1 MYRLFQ
7 YHPVLIVACVIGCS
21 SIAGIAQAQVIPDTT
36 LPNNTEVTPAG
47 NIIQIDGGTTSG
59 SNLFH
64 SFKEFSVPANIET
77 FFNNSANIQNIF
89 SRVTGSNI
97 SNIEGLIRAN
107 GTANLFLLNPNGIIF
122 GRNAR
127 LNIGG
132 SFTGT
137 TADSIQF
144 ADGNVFSA
152 KNPQSSP
159 VLTVNV
165 PIGLQFGSN
174 PGAIVN
180 QSRPDSSTAPL
191 TGGLQVKAGQTLA
204 LVGGDVIFPGGS
216 ASASGGEVHLGAVQ
230 SPGTVSLTP
239 IATGWNF
246 GYTGITQF
254 GTIDLASATLNTS
267 GIGGGAIAMRG
278 ETVNIREG
286 SSVVADTLGDQNGRG
301 IEIQAAQFNLLDSS
315 ISTTTLG
322 AGKGGDLTVRA
333 SQTTQIA
340 GSNPLAFASLSSD
353 TAGAGAGG
361 NLTVETGNFQLQ
373 GAAFLSASTYDA
385 GTGGNLTVRATD
397 SAVFVGTGFDTMEL
411 LIGAAI
417 LGQFSP
423 TNRIGGMF
431 SVASGTGTG
440 GNMAIETNSLIMQNG
455 ALMFSP
461 AKTQGDSGKIDIQAA
476 SSVNL
481 VASGIL
487 TAPGPGSS
495 GSTGNVTVNTGT
507 LTIRDGAILSSATI
521 GSGSAGDVIV
531 KASESVEVSTTIPGA
546 LLATGITN
554 TSFFGTGAGGD
565 IEIDTKRV
573 VNQAGGLIVAN
584 SGGVIGTGIITTGG
598 PGGDVV
604 INASES
610 IEIKGVSAD
619 GRITSGPGTTT
630 FTASPAG
637 NLTMNSPNIRISDGA
652 IVSSATLGSGNGG
665 TITINASELLELAG
679 RAAITGLPATLVT
692 SSGRAD
698 LLQFGGLAGEDSQI
712 DPRSVTGAGGD
723 LQINARSVVVRDG
736 AALDVRSFAT
746 GDAGT
751 LDINAQSVRLDRQ
764 GTLNAAT
771 AMGAGGNIQIRTQ
784 DLQLRQ
790 GSRITTDA
798 GNTDGG
804 NITLGTKTLVALEN
818 SDITA
823 NAQEGFGGRVSIT
836 SQGIFGIQFR
846 DALTPQSDITATS
859 NLGPQFTGTVEINTP
874 DVDPASGLIEL
885 PVRPTDPTTQ
895 ISAGCAKQGNSF
907 TITGRGGLPSDPTQT
922 LIGKAVW
929 HDLRPVGELGS
940 QEAREQGSIT
950 EVSVSN
956 PASSLVEATGW
967 TVNAKG
973 QVELVAKAANVTLS
987 SSWNQPANC
996 ND

>member
-7 YHPVLIVACVIGCS
+7 YHPAWIIGFALGYCAIS
-21 SIAGIAQAQVIPDTT
+21 PIAHAQVIPDTT
-36 LPNNTEVTPAG
+36 LPNNTEVTPTD
-47 NIIQIDGGTTSG
+47 NIIQIDEGTQAG

-64 SFKEFSVPANIET
+64 SFKEFSVPAHIEA
-77 FFNNSANIQNIF
+77 FFNNSADIQNIF
-89 SRVTGSNI
+89 TRVTGSNI

-122 GRNAR
+122 GQNAR

-152 KNPQSSP
+152 KNLQSSP
-159 VLTVNV
+159 LLTVNV
-165 PIGLQFGSN
+165 PIGLQFGIN
-174 PGAIVN
+174 PGTIVN

-191 TGGLQVKAGQTLA
+191 TEGLQVKAGQTLA
-204 LVGGDVIFPGGS
+204 LVGGDVIFSGGS
-216 ASASGGEVHLGAVQ
+216 ATASGGEVHLGAVK
-230 SPGTVSLTP
+230 SSGTVSLTP
-239 IATGWNF
+239 TATGGNF

-254 GTIDLASATLNTS
+254 GTIDLAGATVNTT
-267 GIGGGAIAMRG
+267 GIGGGAIKMRG

-286 SSVVADTLGDQNGRG
+286 SSVISDTLGDQNGRG
-301 IEIQAAQFNLLDSS
+301 IEIQAAQFNLLNSS

-333 SQTTQIA
+333 SQTVQMA
-340 GSNPLAFASLSSD
+340 GSNPLAFTSLSSD

-361 NLTVETGNFQLQ
+361 NLTVETDNFQLQ

-417 LGQFSP
+417 LGQFRP
-423 TNRIGGMF
+423 TEDRIGGMF
-431 SVASGTGTG
+431 SIASGTGTG

-461 AKTQGDSGKIDIQAA
+461 AKAQGDSGKIDIQAV

-546 LLATGITN
+546 LLSTGITN

-584 SGGVIGTGIITTGG
+584 SGGVFGTGIVTTGG
-598 PGGDVV
+598 PGGNVV

-610 IEIKGVSAD
+610 IEINGVSAD
-619 GRITSGPGTTT
+619 GSITSGPGTTT
-630 FTASPAG
+630 FTGSPAG
-637 NLTMNSPNIRISDGA
+637 NLTISSPNIKISDGA
-652 IVSSATLGSGNGG
+652 IVSSATLGSGSGG
-665 TITINASELLELAG
+665 TIRVNASELLELVG
-679 RAAITGLPATLVT
+679 ISPITGLPATLVT

-698 LLQFGGLAGEDSQI
+698 LAQLVAS
-712 DPRSVTGAGGD
+712 GAGGD
-723 LQINARSVVVRDG
+723 LQINAGSVIVRDG
-736 AALDVRSFAT
+736 AALDVRSFGT

-751 LDINAQSVRLDRQ
+751 LDINAQSVRLERQ

-771 AMGAGGNIQIRTQ
+771 TTGAGGDIQIRTQ

-804 NITLGTKTLVALEN
+804 NITLGTETLVALEN

-846 DALTPQSDITATS
+846 DVLTPQSDIAATS

-874 DVDPASGLIEL
+874 NVDPASGLIEL
-885 PVRPTDPTTQ
+885 PARPTDPAQ

-907 TITGRGGLPSDPTQT
+907 TITGRGGLPSEPTQT
-922 LIGKAVW
+922 LAGTAVW
-929 HDLRPVGELGS
+929 RDLRPVGEFARG
-940 QEAREQGSIT
+940 ETREQASIT
-950 EVSVSN
+950 NAPVSN
-956 PASSLVEATGW
+956 PPSPLVEATGW

-973 QVELVAKAANVTLS
+973 HVELVAKAPNVTLS
-987 SSWNQPANC
+987 SSWNQAANC

>member
-7 YHPVLIVACVIGCS
+7 YHPAWIVGFVLSFCS
-21 SIAGIAQAQVIPDTT
+21 LTGIAQAQLVPDAT
-36 LPNNTEVTPAG
+36 LPNNTEVSPAG
-47 NIIQIDGGTTSG
+47 NKIQIDGGTQAG

-64 SFKEFSVPANIET
+64 SFKEFSLPTNIEA

-89 SRVTGSNI
+89 TRVTGSNI
-97 SNIEGLIRAN
+97 SNIDGIVSAN
-107 GTANLFLLNPNGIIF
+107 GTANLFLINPNGIIF

-132 SFTGT
+132 SFAGT

-144 ADGNVFSA
+144 ADGNLFSA

-159 VLTVNV
+159 LLSINV
-165 PIGLQFGSN
+165 PIGLQFGTNS
-174 PGAIVN
+174 GAIVN
-180 QSRPDSSTAPL
+180 QSRL
-191 TGGLQVKAGQTLA
+191 NERGLEVKTGQTLA
-204 LVGGDVIFPGGS
+204 LIGGDVIFSGGS
-216 ASASGGEVHLGAVQ
+216 ATASGGEVHLGAVQ
-230 SPGTVSLTP
+230 SPETVSLTP
-239 IATGWNF
+239 TVTGWNF
-246 GYTGITQF
+246 GYTGITEF
-254 GTIDLASATLNTS
+254 GTIDLAAGATVNTS
-267 GIGGGAIAMRG
+267 GAGGGAIGMRG

-286 SSVVADTLGDQNGRG
+286 SSVVSDTLGDQNGRD
-301 IEIQAAQFNLLDSS
+301 IEIQAGQFNLLDSS

-333 SQTTQIA
+333 SQTVQMA
-340 GSNPLAFASLSSD
+340 GSNPLAFTSLSSD

-373 GAAFLSASTYDA
+373 GTAFLSTSTYDS
-385 GTGGNLTVRATD
+385 GTGGNLTLRATD

-417 LGQFSP
+417 LGQFRP
-423 TNRIGGMF
+423 REDRISGLF
-431 SVASGTGTG
+431 SIASGTGTG
-440 GNMAIETNSLIMQNG
+440 GNMAIETNSLMMQNG

-461 AKTQGDSGKIDIQAA
+461 AKAQGDSGKIDIQAA

-546 LLATGITN
+546 LLSTGITN

-565 IEIDTKRV
+565 IKIDTKRV
-573 VNQAGGLIVAN
+573 VNRAGGLIVAN

-598 PGGDVV
+598 PGGNVV

-610 IEIKGVSAD
+610 MEINGVSAD

-637 NLTMNSPNIRISDGA
+637 NLTMNSPTIKISDGA

-665 TITINASELLELAG
+665 KITINASELLELAG
-679 RAAITGLPATLVT
+679 TAAITGLPATLVT

-698 LLQFGGLAGEDSQI
+698 LLQLGALAGEDLQI
-712 DPRSVTGAGGD
+712 NPRSVTGAGGD
-723 LQINARSVVVRDG
+723 LQINARSVIVRDG

-746 GDAGT
+746 GNAGT
-751 LDINAQSVRLDRQ
+751 LDINAQSVRLERQ

-784 DLQLRQ
+784 DIQLRQ

-798 GNTDGG
+798 GSTDGG
-804 NITLGTKTLVALEN
+804 NITVGTKTLVALEN

-823 NAQEGFGGRVSIT
+823 NAQAGFGGRVSIIA
-836 SQGIFGIQFR
+836 QGIFGIQFR

-859 NLGPQFTGTVEINTP
+859 NFGPQFTGTVEIITP
-874 DVDPASGLIEL
+874 NVDPTSGVIEL
-885 PVRPTDPTTQ
+885 PARPTDPTTQ
-895 ISAGCAKQGNSF
+895 ISAGCRQQGNSF
-907 TITGRGGLPSDPTQT
+907 TITGRGGLPSEPTQT
-922 LIGKAVW
+922 LVGKAVW
-929 HDLRPVGELGS
+929 RDLRPVAEFARG
-940 QEAREQGSIT
+940 EAREQGSLT
-950 EVSVSN
+950 NASVPN
-956 PASSLVEATGW
+956 PPSPLVEATGW

-973 QVELVAKAANVTLS
+973 HVELVATAPNVTLS